1 MVYFYVDDGLNGNSK
16 ARAAG
21 PAAMGL
27 WVMAGSYS
35 GQQLTEG
42 LVPDWWIKTFSAGM
56 KLAARLVEVGLWHAP
71 DGARCK
77 SKTCPGRKVIPAGHF
92 AFHDWAVINTQTKAS
107 VEKKR
112 AAQTERTRRFREREA
127 LLQQSGNALQTPHQS
142 SPVQTREDRDFR
154 GRPPSVAARSTDD
167 SYPQVESAGEY
178 PAMLAAAAARL
189 TAIAGEPI
197 SIGQAGVV
205 VDTILGRAKD
215 VRRPKAYVLGTL
227 TRHGAEWLQFALEG
241 KVPE

>member
-1 MVYFYVDDGLNGNSK
+1 MVFFYVDDGLNGNSK

-21 PAAMGL
+21 PGPMGL

-42 LVPDWWIKTFSAGM
+42 LVPDWWIKTFPGGM

-71 DGARCK
+71 GGARCK
-77 SKTCPGRKVIPAGHF
+77 SKSCPARKVLPAGHF

-107 VEKKR
+107 VEKRR

-142 SPVQTREDRDFR
+142 SPVQTRDGDLK
-154 GRPPSVAARSTDD
+154 GRPPSAGSGSTDD
-167 SYPQVESAGEY
+167 SYPQGESAGEY
-178 PAMLAAAAARL
+178 PAMIAATAVRL
-189 TAIAGEPI
+189 STLAGEPI
-197 SIGQAGVV
+197 TLAQAGVV
-205 VDTILGRAKD
+205 VDTILGRAKN

-227 TRHGAEWLQFALEG
+227 TRHGAEWLQFVLTG
-241 KVPE
+241 KEPE